1 MLLFSS
7 TTIEISA
14 RVQDSSGF
22 RLPLPEIPGVNRKAG
37 VNMTTRYALYTGS
50 GSSGDLASSS

>member
-1 MLLFSS
+1 MFFFFQYYRNFCPCPGL
-7 TTIEISA
+7 I
-14 RVQDSSGF
+14 RF
-22 RLPLPEIPGVNRKAG
+22 RRPLPEIPGDNRKAG